1 MTQFF
6 HWEGEK
12 MSEPQQQNPD
22 HNRDRAFEIVE
33 IDAAKNTMLIEV
45 HRGIAGA
52 LANQLKACPD
62 ERKGARIIRKLGFEA
77 AKASGQAAGIEAGM
91 EAQKAF
97 MQGQIDSSMQSR
109 LAEARALWEAEQEG
123 R

>member
-12 MSEPQQQNPD
+12 MSEPQQQNPE
-22 HNRDRAFEIVE
+22 HNHDQAFEIVE
-33 IDAAKNTMLIEV
+33 IDTAKNTMLIEV

-52 LANQLKACPD
+52 
-62 ERKGARIIRKLGFEA
+62 
-77 AKASGQAAGIEAGM
+77 
-91 EAQKAF
+91 
-97 MQGQIDSSMQSR
+97 QGVRLVHRHR
-109 LAEARALWEAEQEG
+109 LAG

>member
-1 MTQFF
+1 MIQFF

-12 MSEPQQQNPD
+12 MLEPQQQNPE

-33 IDAAKNTMLIEV
+33 IDTAKNTMLIEV

-77 AKASGQAAGIEAGM
+77 AKAGNILYGNASPEEQAEYEDVIMDGSEAD
-91 EAQKAF
+91 AA
-97 MQGQIDSSMQSR
+97 
-109 LAEARALWEAEQEG
+109 
-123 R
+123 